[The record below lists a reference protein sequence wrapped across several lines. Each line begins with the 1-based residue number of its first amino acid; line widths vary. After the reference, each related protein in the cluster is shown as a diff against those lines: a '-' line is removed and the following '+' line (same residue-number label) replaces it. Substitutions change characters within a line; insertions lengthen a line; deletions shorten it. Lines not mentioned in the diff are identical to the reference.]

1 MAKPEHLSSDQ
12 LPPGAVR
19 RAGPWAVG
27 NRDGE
32 LFAVS
37 RRCRHQLADLSQ
49 GTIDADGCLVC
60 PWHQST
66 YDVTT
71 GAMVEG
77 PRGFLGYHGKA
88 PGYAQVVRGYSR
100 VLRLRV
106 ATVVRRG
113 ADVVVERRGR
123 SRD

>member
-1 MAKPEHLSSDQ
+1 MEKPATIRAED
-12 LPPGAVR
+12 LPPGTVG

-37 RRCRHQLADLSQ
+37 RRCRHQLADLST
-49 GTIDADGCLVC
+49 GSIDADGCLVC

-66 YDVTT
+66 YDVGT
-71 GAMVEG
+71 GAMVRG
-77 PRGFLGYHGKA
+77 PRGFLGYHGRV
-88 PGYAQVVRGYSR
+88 PGYAGVVRAYAR

-106 ATVVRRG
+106 RRVSRRG
-113 ADVVVERRGR
+113 QDVVVEE
-123 SRD
+123 

>member
-1 MAKPEHLSSDQ
+1 MRKPRTIASDQ
-12 LPPGAVR
+12 LPPGVVR
-19 RAGPWAVG
+19 REGAWAVG

-37 RRCRHQLADLSQ
+37 RRCRHQLADLSA
-49 GTIDADGCLVC
+49 GSIDADGCLVC

-66 YDVTT
+66 YDVST

-77 PRGFLGYHGKA
+77 PSGFLGFHRHVEA
-88 PGYAQVVRGYSR
+88 YARFVRSYSR

-106 ATVVRRG
+106 LPVSRRG
-113 ADVVVERRGR
+113 DQVVLGEEDHAG
-123 SRD
+123 